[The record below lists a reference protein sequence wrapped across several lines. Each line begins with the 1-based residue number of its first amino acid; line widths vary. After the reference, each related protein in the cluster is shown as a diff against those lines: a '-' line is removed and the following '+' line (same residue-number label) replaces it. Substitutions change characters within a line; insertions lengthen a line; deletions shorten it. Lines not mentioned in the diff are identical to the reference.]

1 MEFPPQ
7 LGHLHHLHVLQHC
20 QEGKCQDGDV
30 ERGDGATAE
39 EKKRKGEK
47 KQNDDFLF
55 CHGAVEAVI
64 SESVETVLWLED
76 DVVLMDNFF
85 STLYSLLNLRRSRLQ
100 SAAWLDIKLYA
111 LPRLRGCTKV
121 HQYCHCIH
129 VANIRCLLLGYAWDL
144 APLTELLATSLLMT
158 MLLHLVFTKLQL
170 KQGYT
175 LVTFLLVLTTLLSI
189 SRYKKI
195 EGIMLNVSS
204 NLSNVQ
210 AACGPVAEAA
220 PPAVLLETSTWVWSG
235 GHPLPPTPSSTA
247 AESRC
252 SRKNE
257 EGRQW
262 SYQN

>member
-1 MEFPPQ
+1 MEFPSQ
-7 LGHLHHLHVLQHC
+7 LAHLHHLHVLQHC

-85 STLYSLLNLRRSRLQ
+85 STLYSLLNFRRSRLQ

-121 HQYCHCIH
+121 HQYCHCI
-129 VANIRCLLLGYAWDL
+129 LY
-144 APLTELLATSLLMT
+144 
-158 MLLHLVFTKLQL
+158 MLL
-170 KQGYT
+170 
-175 LVTFLLVLTTLLSI
+175 I
-189 SRYKKI
+189 
-195 EGIMLNVSS
+195 
-204 NLSNVQ
+204 
-210 AACGPVAEAA
+210 
-220 PPAVLLETSTWVWSG
+220 
-235 GHPLPPTPSSTA
+235 
-247 AESRC
+247 
-252 SRKNE
+252 
-257 EGRQW
+257 
-262 SYQN
+262 